1 MLFLEKNKS
10 WHYEIDF
17 RCSFGLWPFK
27 RTLEITPKGF
37 YWCGELIPMKEI
49 TRIRW
54 GVDLRRGGI
63 FPKRVYIAAFGTS
76 DKEYTIKTK
85 QKDFYEHLTDKYWKA
100 VGRRLF
106 SEMMSG
112 LAEGKKYPFG
122 NILVE
127 DEGITVNTKSAFSE
141 GKQDFYPWSELQWG
155 IVNGSLCFVKRD
167 EPGKLLSG
175 SSFLWVDNIHVLNV
189 AMGLLQNSENR
200 KKLSLLIA

>member
-1 MLFLEKNKS
+1 MENNKS

-37 YWCGELIPMKEI
+37 YWCGELIPMKNI
-49 TRIRW
+49 TRLRW

-63 FPKRVYIAAFGTS
+63 FPKRVYIAVFGTS

-106 SEMMSG
+106 SEMMEG
-112 LAEGKKYPFG
+112 LAQGKKYPFG
-122 NILVE
+122 NIVVE
-127 DEGITVNTKSAFSE
+127 DEGITVNTRSAFSE
-141 GKQDFYPWSELQWG
+141 VKQVFYPWSELEWG
-155 IVNGSLCFVKRD
+155 IVNGSLCFAKRD

-175 SSFLWVDNIHVLNV
+175 ASFLWEDNIHILNV
-189 AMGLLQNSENR
+189 AMGLLQKGENR
-200 KKLSLLIA
+200 KKLSLLKA